1 MQDAGDAFSL
11 YTDDFG
17 VDKQEGMT
25 ALPANDLWGKKEGHG
40 IKEDMLEM
48 TPVNV
53 RENNSDILHE
63 FELPWKMTLLPK
75 CENEVAV
82 WQKK

>member
-1 MQDAGDAFSL
+1 MG
-11 YTDDFG
+11 Y
-17 VDKQEGMT
+17 
-25 ALPANDLWGKKEGHG
+25 G

-63 FELPWKMTLLPK
+63 FELPWEMTLVQNAKMKLLSGRK
-75 CENEVAV
+75 R
-82 WQKK
+82 